1 MNRPYQSIIKKLD
14 DFNAASG
21 DQQSGD
27 AQTGDARDKI
37 PHISEVEVWTP
48 GHEATVPQHLLALP
62 HPLLEQVSRLIGG
75 SAEITDMALNVAGV
89 VHLAAATV
97 ARSVRTNRANCAV
110 LFLGTVARSGAGKNS
125 SKNYVA
131 RCLDRA
137 FSLGVISN
145 FSSGSGIFS
154 ALKNAPACV
163 MHLDEFGDKLGH
175 GLRDSAGSN
184 VAKGFSDLKEIYSQC
199 DDRLSPAAFSLIA
212 LGKKSREEFLR
223 NNSPIHNPHLNLL
236 AVTTPGQLSDAI
248 TEASVEGGLI
258 NRFLFVSACG
268 QVRENDIFDPVPPE
282 WLVKH
287 MRSARAGKSSPLE
300 GPLADIPMMLEEPD
314 IPPTMREYEFCA
326 ESMALLNDFKT
337 DIRRMTKNDEFM
349 ADLSQR
355 WRENAMRMALALH
368 AFSEPTVVTIDPA
381 VTQWCINYCRF
392 YGRQFAL
399 RLLELATPFEYYG
412 KRRKEYLLGVWATEV
427 FR

>member
-268 QVRENDIFDPVPPE
+268 QVRENDIFDPGLHCPHSSQIERQTHELELGLCLLQSTHAELAKPQNILDPAIG
-282 WLVKH
+282 WL
-287 MRSARAGKSSPLE
+287 GD
-300 GPLADIPMMLEEPD
+300 PLAFFVIRL
-314 IPPTMREYEFCA
+314 
-326 ESMALLNDFKT
+326 ALLGFELGRHCHRVRVT
-337 DIRRMTKNDEFM
+337 LCIPG
-349 ADLSQR
+349 LGQY
-355 WRENAMRMALALH
+355 LAFTPQGNQQLRIGLGFCQLRH
-368 AFSEPTVVTIDPA
+368 HRFTA
-381 VTQWCINYCRF
+381 VARIGQHLVCVLACVRF
-392 YGRQFAL
+392 DS
-399 RLLELATPFEYYG
+399 
-412 KRRKEYLLGVWATEV
+412 V
-427 FR
+427 